1 MYKKDIECKIK
12 EIFKKKFF
20 LDLNK
25 MKKEEEN
32 ISLLDPSIGMMPR
45 DLLTLFFELQEC
57 FKIKFEE
64 KDILE
69 NRFDCYSNIINLVEE
84 KQNSMSK

>member
-1 MYKKDIECKIK
+1 MDKKDIECKIK

-20 LDLNK
+20 LDLDK
-25 MKKEEEN
+25 MRKEEEN
-32 ISLLDPSIGMMPR
+32 MSMLDPSIGMMPR

-57 FKIKFEE
+57 FEIKFEE

-69 NRFDCYSNIINLVEE
+69 KRFDCYSDIVSLIEE
-84 KQNSMSK
+84 KIS